1 MKLENVFFDEE
12 NLFFNLKEGV
22 LQLVELLSCL
32 DRLFLVPSGHGG
44 FSRLLHFRNFVFQT
58 TFFVFQR
65 FSLSLQFSHF
75 IL

>member
-1 MKLENVFFDEE
+1 
-12 NLFFNLKEGV
+12 
-22 LQLVELLSCL
+22 
-32 DRLFLVPSGHGG
+32 
-44 FSRLLHFRNFVFQT
+44 LLHFRNFVFQT